1 MKRDI
6 TTIVIG
12 TLFLLAGIAIGGT
25 MLGIFDFSINFAGWW
40 TMFLIIPALLTMI
53 QGGINIGNLVLLSV
67 GVILLLDAQNV
78 LPPNFSWRLMLPLVL
93 FIVGFKLLFGNDH
106 RREGQTGRDRQT
118 ESGNGTSNGGS
129 GATGTQGTRRNG
141 SAYKTASVLFGG
153 QDIRYGME
161 DFTGGT
167 YTAMFGSCM
176 VNLKNVTLVGDVVI
190 TVTAMFGGIDFI
202 LPDNVQVISNVMP
215 ILGGTECKYVS
226 SNDPLAPKI
235 IFNGTASFGGITI
248 K

>member
-25 MLGIFDFSINFAGWW
+25 MLGIFDFSITFAGWW

-78 LPPNFSWRLMLPLVL
+78 LPPNFSWKLMLPLVL

-106 RREGQTGRDRQT
+106 RHEGQTGRNRPT
-118 ESGNGTSNGGS
+118 ESGANS
-129 GATGTQGTRRNG
+129 TRRNG

-167 YTAMFGSCM
+167 YTAMFGGCT